1 MYNRILK
8 RPMFKRGG
16 SSFQAQ
22 GTGITSPYDTPRKNY
37 ITGGWGEWEDQ
48 TRKITKDPRG
58 DFSYAA
64 QGFSSLG
71 NPYKDD
77 GSAKTIGEMLWEG
90 ANITRESREKA
101 KALEQKGELAIL
113 ESQGGRML
121 AEEAHERDLAKIRE
135 KAELGVDTYKDLH
148 PEKRY
153 DLYLTK
159 WKADVK
165 QNTQGPGVY
174 THPGWKIVDTNVE
187 TFVEGDLIV
196 RDAKKRGKDNRGKYV
211 HPTFYKEDGSVDLTL
226 LSGNVVYFDPMSSTW
241 FTVNNPGPS
250 ATPNI
255 VASFTDGLVDL
266 EEFQASGAEPKLTA
280 DDLSGTDETDKKKKT
295 TKQAKKEKIKLTITT
310 NLKDVDINDKA
321 VIYDEAAKIGITIKE
336 NPGGSKVWLKNLAE
350 DEMSLPAFK
359 QLLIEKKMS
368 DTYAGINKKPRGQL
382 FQDTKEIEVTEKM
395 ATGGRVG
402 YVEGDLV
409 EDPLEGLK
417 LWWDQTIKD
426 SIENNEG

>member
-1 MYNRILK
+1 M
-8 RPMFKRGG
+8 
-16 SSFQAQ
+16 S
-22 GTGITSPYDTPRKNY
+22 
-37 ITGGWGEWEDQ
+37 
-48 TRKITKDPRG
+48 
-58 DFSYAA
+58 
-64 QGFSSLG
+64 
-71 NPYKDD
+71 
-77 GSAKTIGEMLWEG
+77 
-90 ANITRESREKA
+90 
-101 KALEQKGELAIL
+101 
-113 ESQGGRML
+113 
-121 AEEAHERDLAKIRE
+121 
-135 KAELGVDTYKDLH
+135 
-148 PEKRY
+148 
-153 DLYLTK
+153 
-159 WKADVK
+159 
-165 QNTQGPGVY
+165 
-174 THPGWKIVDTNVE
+174 
-187 TFVEGDLIV
+187 
-196 RDAKKRGKDNRGKYV
+196 
-211 HPTFYKEDGSVDLTL
+211 L
-226 LSGNVVYFDPMSSTW
+226 LSGGIVYFDPMSSTW

-359 QLLIEKKMS
+359 QILIEKKMS